1 MEKIKVIVDD
11 IQLEVRKDVSVYEA
25 ITEADF
31 PYYDMSIP
39 TLYYLKGIQEV
50 DTSGVAIVEIDGEIV
65 NATTTRIKEGM
76 NICTDSPAVKE
87 QRKAAVEAILKI
99 HNKNCLECFRCDSC
113 ELQNLAHKMGL
124 KNAETMPVEKLE
136 PWDTSSIVLI
146 RDNNKCIKCKRCINV
161 CAKVQAVSAIVA
173 TGEGLDTVVQPS
185 SPAGLAAASC
195 VNCGQCVA
203 VCPVGALT
211 EKTAI
216 DAVKEEI
223 ANPNKKVFV
232 QVAPAVRAALGEAFE
247 FNLGVDVEGRIAG
260 ALRDLGFDKVFDTK
274 VAADLTIIE
283 EANELID
290 RVQNGGV
297 LPMFTS
303 CCPAWV
309 KYAEHFYPEML
320 PNLSSCKAPHTM
332 FGAVLKSYY
341 AEKEGLNKEDIVVVS
356 VMPCTAKKFEIT
368 REDMDGA
375 GVPDVD
381 YVLTTNEL
389 AKMIKDAELRFEF
402 YSNKDKFDDPFNCGT
417 GAGVIFGRTGGVM
430 EAALRTAADKLP
442 GVEIKTAVVSGLAEA
457 NELLKKIKSGEW
469 DVQFV
474 EVMACPGGCV
484 NGGGQPHQDAKTRL
498 LNDIPKIRKAALDA
512 NDEKCE
518 IRKSHEDPAMIKLY
532 EEYMGEPGG
541 ERAHKLLHTTYKIR

>member
-1 MEKIKVIVDD
+1 
-11 IQLEVRKDVSVYEA
+11 
-25 ITEADF
+25 
-31 PYYDMSIP
+31 
-39 TLYYLKGIQEV
+39 
-50 DTSGVAIVEIDGEIV
+50 
-65 NATTTRIKEGM
+65 
-76 NICTDSPAVKE
+76 
-87 QRKAAVEAILKI
+87 
-99 HNKNCLECFRCDSC
+99 
-113 ELQNLAHKMGL
+113 MGL

-136 PWDTSSIVLI
+136 PWDTSSVVLI